1 MFPSDKK
8 KGRPVPRTST
18 TSHFTQ
24 TWSSLVAKQGGEAT
38 TVLLLATG
46 RGTGRSASS
55 TSSRGPSSSSSGATS
70 SSTSR
75 SARGR
80 SLGGARGAG
89 LLGHLGEES
98 TRLVGVAAVRQVGR
112 GDGEGVV
119 AHEIARGAKDLG
131 LGDGVAGD
139 LEVVLLGAGEAP
151 DDDAGDLGLRGG
163 GHLLDGVVD
172 DGGALG
178 VAAHDDGRVRA
189 LRGREVDDVEGRV
202 DGLGVGVLG
211 LEVGSQRGRVAV
223 LGADALAGDLV
234 GAQVVLDRCAG
245 LGADDGA
252 LGNMCVSHNRS
263 TFGESASPC
272 WRFP

>member
-1 MFPSDKK
+1 MFPSKKDKK
-8 KGRPVPRTST
+8 KWPS
-18 TSHFTQ
+18 SAAHLNNFTLHS
-24 TWSSLVAKQGGEAT
+24 TWSSLVAEQRGEAT

-55 TSSRGPSSSSSGATS
+55 TTSRGTSSSCSGATS

-75 SARGR
+75 STRSR
-80 SLGGARGAG
+80 SLGGGSGAG

-98 TRLVGVAAVRQVGR
+98 ARLVGVGAVRQVGR

-119 AHEIARGAKDLG
+119 ADEIARGAEDLG

-211 LEVGSQRGRVAV
+211 LEVGRQRGCVAV

-234 GAQVVLDRCAG
+234 GAQVLLDRCAG
-245 LGADDGA
+245 LWADDGA
-252 LGNMCVSHNRS
+252 LGTRVSAIITQPR
-263 TFGESASPC
+263 
-272 WRFP
+272 